1 MKALTEQPNIIA
13 IGASAGGLEAL
24 QSFLLH
30 LPKLPNVS
38 IIIAQHLSPT
48 HKSLLV
54 QLLSRQTN
62 LTVASAVHNER
73 LQPNTVYITPPDSD
87 ITLSKFKIQL
97 GKPSASIGP
106 KPSVDVLFE
115 SLSKVEGSKIV
126 AIVLSGTGSDG
137 SQGLQLLKGPRYL
150 KLAQD
155 PATAKFDGMPVAAR
169 QTGQI
174 DQLLSPEKMG
184 SAILAFLQKDDKQA
198 IPLPNSL
205 REQDDSFAQI
215 IQQLGQYAGTDFAN
229 YKTATL
235 ERRIEKRMHALKL
248 TDYPSYLQFI
258 ERKPAE
264 LEQLFNMVLIG
275 VTQFFRDKE
284 AFDALKTPLFQL
296 LSSKKENEP
305 MRIWV
310 AGCSTGEEAYSL
322 AILVDLLS
330 KQLKRKVALQIFAT
344 DIDERAIAVARK
356 GVYSA
361 QSLKQLS
368 SELVQHYFVQQGAA
382 YELSKSIRSKVLF
395 SKHDLLRN
403 PPFLRLDLITCR
415 NLLIYFNNSLQEQVM
430 PIFHYGLNNE
440 GILFLGKS
448 ESIGSFGDLFAIV
461 DAKNKLFKRKNGTGI
476 RPLKFASFHPS
487 VPRAPKVASPE
498 LIKEVSLLD
507 RIKDTLFKTYE
518 HPYVVVNAEYNVL
531 EVYGDVRLFMT
542 LSSGNI
548 QVNVLKMVNPEL
560 QIELRGLLAKVFKQH
575 ASQRS
580 QIKKFELF
588 GQEHYVRMIAKP
600 LLHHG
605 GKDDLFML
613 IFEKLDISELVQ
625 RSSSSTPV
633 TLLHEQ
639 YLDLETELVSTK
651 EHLQTYIEEI
661 ETSNEELQSLNE
673 EMQSTNEELQSSNEE
688 LETTNEE
695 LQSTNEEIQIAY
707 AELRVAH
714 EDLALKDQLL
724 QRTQANTRALL
735 NNNLQAFVLVDN
747 AYQIL
752 DLNEKAKELLLQIS
766 GKQPAEKLSM
776 IDFLPAGDVEAFLRD
791 CTQVLQSGQAVL
803 APEKQ
808 LRSLSGQN
816 IWLQVSFTPIFVTGQ
831 KPKQLSIGLFDIS
844 ELKLAQ
850 QRLERNHN
858 RLESL
863 LNSQTH
869 YVLRTDLEGKHTYWN
884 QVFEDDYGWLYKET
898 GLLGA
903 DGLVS
908 ICDYDHVKTKEAVM
922 ACLQN
927 IGKPTK
933 VELDKPGKGGTI
945 RTTVWEFLCIP
956 DDQGAPLE
964 IQCTGIEVT
973 QLRQLRESEKL
984 LNEAQSLAKLG
995 NWNLN
1000 LQNNSLTW
1008 SDGLYEVFGVNRED
1022 FDETHD
1028 SFVDLVQESDRTR
1041 IKAVSAQA
1049 QSTGESFHVQ
1059 YKINTPAGE
1068 VRTVEEYG
1076 YAEKDASGKIIRLYG
1091 TAQNITERVMSEEK
1105 ILNSD
1110 RIFENAADLLCIANY
1125 EGYFEVINP
1134 AWSKTLGWSR
1144 EELLSR
1150 PFLALVHP
1158 EDQVVTDNKY
1168 DTVSS
1173 GDGSLA
1179 FENRYLCKDGSYRWL
1194 AWKSHAYPAERKI
1207 YASARD
1213 ITAEKAANTLLKVSE
1228 ARFQKIIQFAS
1239 DIIVLL
1245 NEKGV
1250 QTMVSPVAEKL
1261 TGFKPEELVG
1271 KNFTDVIHP
1280 EDVERVQQA
1289 YDRVLNE
1296 PERSH
1301 KAQYRLIH
1309 KTKGWVWMEGS
1320 AQNFLNNP
1328 EFEAVL
1334 LTVRDI
1340 SESKARELELKK
1352 MLVAFEQSPSTIV
1365 ITDLAGNIE
1374 FVNPK
1379 FESIT
1384 GYAPNEVIG
1393 KNPRILQSGVQSPAF
1408 YEQMWKTLVQ
1418 GKSWRGELCNKK
1430 KNGELYWESAS
1441 ISPIFNEA
1449 GKIVN
1454 YLAVKED
1461 ITEQKLARELITK
1474 SEEKYRSIIE
1484 VSNTGAW
1491 EFNVSAK
1498 ELWVSDEY
1506 LLMLGYTKQE
1516 LYALRAHG
1524 YALWQNMMH
1533 PDDRAVAV
1541 KRFEQYWSKSDGR
1554 SYENYF
1560 RLVGKNQRIV
1570 WVWSRGKRLRN
1581 ADGSLSDVI
1590 LGTHIDISS
1599 LKNAE
1604 LNVREKE
1611 LYYHTLLK
1619 AQPDL
1624 MFVVDRSY
1632 KFLDYKAQE
1641 GDLYTKPEDFLNQSI
1656 DAVMP
1661 VENAAFTKKLVQE
1674 AFKTKKLAE
1683 AEYTLEIQGHTRHF
1697 NARVVALDK
1706 EKAMITVR
1714 DITDA
1719 TDYLNRIKKLLSLEE
1734 EQKKRLLNFTHIV
1747 SHNLRSHTANMQ
1759 GILMLME
1766 LEAPELLEL
1775 EYVNIIRNSA
1785 NNLNETLKHLNEVL
1799 DITKNLESKFE
1810 PTNVKNCIG
1819 LAVNSVAQLA
1829 KDNHVE
1835 VLETSAAPELTL
1847 NAIPA
1852 YLDSILLNLLTNAI
1866 KFKDPHKSQSTIKIA
1881 VTQLPKCVLITVTDN
1896 GLGIDLQRHGKQVFG
1911 MYKTFHDLGDSKGL
1925 GLFISKNQVEAM
1937 GGSIK
1942 VKSRLGKG
1950 SIFKVY
1956 LPR

>member
-30 LPKLPNVS
+30 LPELPNVS

-62 LTVASAVHNER
+62 LKVAGAVHNER
-73 LQPNTVYITPPDSD
+73 LAPNTVYIAPPNKD
-87 ITLSKFKIQL
+87 IFLSNFNIQL
-97 GKPSASIGP
+97 GKPSATIGP

-115 SLSKVEGSKIV
+115 SLSKVKGSRII

-137 SQGLQLLKGPRYL
+137 SKGLQLLRGPRYL
-150 KLAQD
+150 KLVQD
-155 PATAKFDGMPVAAR
+155 PATAKFDGMPVAAS
-169 QTGQI
+169 QSGQI
-174 DQLLSPEKMG
+174 DQLLTPDKMG
-184 SAILAFLQKDDKQA
+184 SAILAFLQNGNKQGLLPEHGIHERGDDFKE
-198 IPLPNSL
+198 IVE
-205 REQDDSFAQI
+205 R
-215 IQQLGQYAGTDFAN
+215 LGHYAGTDFAN

-235 ERRIEKRMHALKL
+235 ERRIEKRMHALKFS
-248 TDYPSYLQFI
+248 DYPSYLQFI
-258 ERKPAE
+258 AHQPEE
-264 LEQLFNMVLIG
+264 LEQLFNEVLIG

-284 AFDALKTPLFQL
+284 AFEALKTPLLQL
-296 LSSKKENEP
+296 LSHKKEHEP
-305 MRIWV
+305 LRIWV

-322 AILVDLLS
+322 AILVDQLT
-330 KQLKRKVALQIFAT
+330 KQLKRRVALQIFAT

-368 SELVQHYFVQQGAA
+368 SELVQHYFVQQGSA
-382 YELSKSIRSKVLF
+382 YELTKAIRSKVLF

-415 NLLIYFNNSLQEQVM
+415 NLLIYFNNRLQEQVM

-448 ESIGSFGDLFAIV
+448 ESIGPFGDLFAVI
-461 DAKNKLFKRKNGTGI
+461 DGKNKLFKRKNGAGV
-476 RPLKFASFHPS
+476 RPLKLANFRPLL
-487 VPRAPKVASPE
+487 PRAHQVALPVQE
-498 LIKEVSLLD
+498 KTHSLLD

-518 HPYVVVNAEYNVL
+518 HPYVVVNMEYNVL
-531 EVYGDVRLFMT
+531 EVFGDVRLFMT

-575 ASQRS
+575 ETQRS

-588 GQEHYVRMIAKP
+588 GQEYYVRMIAKP
-600 LLHHG
+600 LIHHG

-613 IFEKLDISELVQ
+613 IFEKLDISDFVQ
-625 RSSSSTPV
+625 HSSPSTGVVP
-633 TLLHEQ
+633 LNEQ
-639 YLDLETELVSTK
+639 YLDLEMELASTK

-707 AELRVAH
+707 AELRAAH

-724 QRTQANTRALL
+724 QGMQANTRALL

-752 DLNEKAKELLLQIS
+752 DLNEKAKELLLHIS
-766 GKQPAEKLSM
+766 GKQAAENISM
-776 IDFLPAGDVEAFLRD
+776 IDFLPAGEVETFVRD
-791 CTQVLQSGQAVL
+791 CKEVLNTSQSIMAS
-803 APEKQ
+803 ERQ
-808 LRSLSGQN
+808 LRALNGQYL
-816 IWLQVSFTPIFVTGQ
+816 WLQLSFTPVLVPGR
-831 KPKQLSIGLFDIS
+831 KPTQLSIGMFDIS

-850 QRLERNHN
+850 QRLERNQS

-884 QVFEDDYGWLYKET
+884 QIFEDDYGWLYKDS

-908 ICDYDHVKTKEAVM
+908 ICDHDHAKTQDAVI

-927 IGKPTK
+927 MGKPIK

-956 DDQGAPLE
+956 DDHGDPLE

-984 LNEAQSLAKLG
+984 LNEAQLLAQLG
-995 NWNLN
+995 NWNFD

-1008 SDGLYEVFGVNRED
+1008 SDGLYEVFGVDRKA

-1028 SFVDLVQESDRTR
+1028 SFLDFIQEGDRVR
-1041 IKAVSAQA
+1041 VKAVSEQA
-1049 QSTGESFHVQ
+1049 QRTGESFHVQ
-1059 YKINTPAGE
+1059 YKITTPAGE
-1068 VRTVEEYG
+1068 VRTIEEYG
-1076 YAEKDASGKIIRLYG
+1076 YAEKDDSGRIIRLYG
-1091 TAQNITERVMSEEK
+1091 TAQNITERIMSEEK

-1110 RIFENAADLLCIANY
+1110 RIFENAADLLCIADY
-1125 EGYFEVINP
+1125 DGYFVTINP
-1134 AWSKTLGWSR
+1134 AWTKTLGWSR

-1150 PFLALVHP
+1150 PFLSLVHP
-1158 EDQVVTDNKY
+1158 ADQGVTESEY
-1168 DTVSS
+1168 ETVSS
-1173 GDGSLA
+1173 GDGSFA
-1179 FENRYLCKDGSYRWL
+1179 FENRYQCKDGSYRWL
-1194 AWKSHAYPAERKI
+1194 SWKSRAYPAERKI

-1213 ITAEKAANTLLKVSE
+1213 ITAEKVAKASLQASE
-1228 ARFQKIIQFAS
+1228 ARFQKIIEFAS
-1239 DIIVLL
+1239 DIVVLL
-1245 NEKGV
+1245 NEQGD

-1261 TGFKPEELVG
+1261 TGFKPEEFVG
-1271 KNFTDVIHP
+1271 KNFTEVIHP
-1280 EDVERVQQA
+1280 EDIEQVQQA
-1289 YDRVLNE
+1289 YNRVLNE

-1320 AQNFLNNP
+1320 AQNFLHNP

-1340 SESKARELELKK
+1340 SESKAKELELKK

-1384 GYAPNEVIG
+1384 GYAPEEVIG
-1393 KNPRILQSGVQSPAF
+1393 KNPRILQSGVQSPVF

-1491 EFNVSAK
+1491 EFNVSTK

-1506 LLMLGYTKQE
+1506 LLMLGFTKQE
-1516 LYALRAHG
+1516 LYALRLQG
-1524 YALWQNMMH
+1524 YELWQNLMH
-1533 PDDRAVAV
+1533 PDDRAQAL
-1541 KRFEQYWSKSDGR
+1541 KRFEQYWTKADGR

-1560 RLVGKNQRIV
+1560 RLIGKNQRIV

-1599 LKNAE
+1599 LKAAE
-1604 LNVREKE
+1604 LKVREKE

-1619 AQPDL
+1619 AQPDA
-1624 MFVVDRSY
+1624 MFVMDRAF
-1632 KFLDYKAQE
+1632 KFLDYKAKE
-1641 GDLYTKPEDFLNQSI
+1641 GDLYTKPEHFLNQQI
-1656 DAVMP
+1656 EAVMP
-1661 VENAAFTKKLVQE
+1661 DENAQFTKKLVQE
-1674 AFKTKKLAE
+1674 AFKTKKLVE
-1683 AEYTLEIQGHTRHF
+1683 AEYALEIQGHIRHF
-1697 NARVVALDK
+1697 NARVVALDE

-1714 DITDA
+1714 DITEA

-1775 EYVNIIRNSA
+1775 EYINIIRNSA
-1785 NNLNETLKHLNEVL
+1785 NNLNETLEHLNEVL
-1799 DITKNLESKFE
+1799 DISKNLESKFE
-1810 PTNVKNCIG
+1810 PINLKNSIN

-1829 KDNHVE
+1829 KDNQVE
-1835 VLETSAAPELTL
+1835 VLEIPEDANITL
-1847 NAIPA
+1847 STIPA

-1866 KFKDPHKSQSTIKIA
+1866 KFKDPQKPQSTIKIS
-1881 VTQLPKCVLITVTDN
+1881 VTHSLKCVLLTVSDN
-1896 GLGIDLQRHGKQVFG
+1896 GLGIDLHRHGELVFG
-1911 MYKTFHDLGDSKGL
+1911 MYKTFHNLGDSKGL

-1942 VKSRLGKG
+1942 VKSKPGRG
-1950 SIFKVY
+1950 STFKVF